1 MAEGVLGMGSGQ
13 ASALNSELIDKLKAA
28 ERKARV
34 EPIEKN
40 IENIELEKEVMVNI
54 NLKVSELLDSIKP
67 FDLFIS
73 GGGTAFDQKAAT
85 TSGDSV
91 VFDAVDVANL
101 NKGITSVN
109 VTQLSQKDV
118 YQSNTVTSAQ
128 KDTLGDIGTLT
139 ISVNGTS
146 HDFNTADYA
155 TYDELKDA
163 INVTAGINASFD
175 QVGTDSFR
183 LILKSEES
191 GLDNAL
197 TISGTASQALGFTT
211 DGTTV
216 NNTNHILTA
225 QNMNATI
232 DGVDYDVS
240 TNSIEIDGLKI
251 TANKLGESSINITDD
266 KSQVTLQM
274 QSFVDKYN
282 ELVTM
287 IDDEVYNGDSAVGD
301 KSALRNILDQL
312 KDKLFG
318 EYGTND
324 DKSVFNY
331 GLDLDKSGKISLD
344 VTKFN
349 SAVENNLSDLKDL
362 LVGSA
367 EKEGLGTQL
376 KSVIDEM
383 KFSDGILSIYDDN
396 IDKREETLTKD
407 KEKAEESLKSKYQ
420 ELAAQFAAY
429 GSIINSF
436 ESSFSG
442 LKMMIAE
449 STSS

>member
-73 GGGTAFDQKAAT
+73 GGSTAFDQKAAT

>member
-73 GGGTAFDQKAAT
+73 GGSTAFDQKAAT

-128 KDTLGDIGTLT
+128 KDTLGDIGTLS